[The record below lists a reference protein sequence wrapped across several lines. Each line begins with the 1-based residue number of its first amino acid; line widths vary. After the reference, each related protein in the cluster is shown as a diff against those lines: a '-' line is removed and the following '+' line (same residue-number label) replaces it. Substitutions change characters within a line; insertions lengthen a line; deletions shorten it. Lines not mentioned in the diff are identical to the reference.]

1 MAELELLLQKAVED
15 HASDILLQPG
25 CLWPIKAKGRLVH
38 VNEEKIMP
46 PQSEQLVKE
55 IYELGQRSMAKIL
68 EIGDDDFSITV
79 PHLSRFRVSIYKQR
93 GSLAAVIRII
103 PFWDS

>member
-1 MAELELLLQKAVED
+1 M
-15 HASDILLQPG
+15 
-25 CLWPIKAKGRLVH
+25 
-38 VNEEKIMP
+38 
-46 PQSEQLVKE
+46 KE

-103 PFWDS
+103 PFGIPDYKALQIPEGVRSVAAKQRGWFGDRACRRRKIYHTGLHY